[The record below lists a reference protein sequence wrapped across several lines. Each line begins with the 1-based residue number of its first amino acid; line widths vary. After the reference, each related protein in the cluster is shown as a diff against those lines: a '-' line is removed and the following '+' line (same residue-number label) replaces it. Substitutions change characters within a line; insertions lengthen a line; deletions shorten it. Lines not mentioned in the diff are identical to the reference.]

1 MKNAFKD
8 LTVSNKTFESIKDIR
23 DLAAKFTDG
32 VEIEKSK
39 INDNTISG
47 EVLSIDYQQNTF
59 FKELH
64 AKIQDKDKAIFE
76 LDKDKNVKYN
86 LIDDADVK
94 KKFQELWKDYN
105 NSIKRVEQTPDGKD
119 EKDKKVFQSMKYMF
133 TQTKEWGSLTNL

>member
-1 MKNAFKD
+1 MLQKDKGNKLPEQSIWYALKVKNNEVFKS

-23 DLAAKFTDG
+23 DLAAKFTQG
-32 VEIEKSK
+32 VEIEQSK

-64 AKIQDKDKAIFE
+64 AKIQDKNKAIFE

-94 KKFQELWKDYN
+94 KKFQELWKDYQWFN
-105 NSIKRVEQTPDGKD
+105 
-119 EKDKKVFQSMKYMF
+119 
-133 TQTKEWGSLTNL
+133 